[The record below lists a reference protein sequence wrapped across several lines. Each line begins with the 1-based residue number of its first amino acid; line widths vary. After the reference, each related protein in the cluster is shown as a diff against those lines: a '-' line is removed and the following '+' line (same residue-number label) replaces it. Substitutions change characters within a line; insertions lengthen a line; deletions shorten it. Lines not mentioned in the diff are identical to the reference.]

1 MPRSYS
7 NWNSRRRPEPR
18 LFQTFGSPSETS
30 PLAELA
36 ARGPL
41 AAGFGDDEMLP
52 SASSPNDASLDL
64 EDLVAGIAEG
74 DAEFFASD
82 VLGGGVGVGLNAAT
96 ASSPLTLAALQQQQA
111 QQHQFA
117 QLQQL
122 QQIQQQRLAQ
132 QQQQQQ
138 AQQLHA
144 QAAAQSFASLPLARR
159 DSCVSEAAPS
169 ECSEAPSLNA
179 AGMNIDEDGGGAS
192 AAADGSGP
200 PVEGLHWQEC
210 TTLLSVDSYGNPVA
224 APASPTP
231 WRITAEL
238 TPNLLYWNERRC
250 WMWHKKWCLPRIHV
264 RVERTDGLP
273 LSAPGEGGSGGAE
286 ELVVLVSAGTM
297 REGPSLHDQGLGGE
311 CQRRLVDGTATFS
324 SLLFQHTSF
333 NCGNRPFHLV
343 LTLLRGAPVVTAEP
357 ADGGSSPGAMGSQRQ
372 PARAMVALATA
383 LSNPIH
389 VDARKRT
396 KVERPD
402 AAEDDVRLAQRSR
415 NAPARAPAPARALQP
430 AAAAAANPAGGGLG
444 QWAVLFDAT
453 GDALLE
459 LLPDLTVCRS
469 FTTTSYGYPAS
480 ALSGESILRLIH
492 PEERPALQ
500 QTAQALLAM
509 ALGSGGTA
517 GPAAGAPGRFAVRV
531 QHRVLFCAAV
541 PGGAHQAIS
550 VDSLVTALS
559 PSASASDQRLILSSR
574 CALPPAGG
582 AGASSEAGSSAQ
594 QHFRVTPA
602 KPPTP

>member
-122 QQIQQQRLAQ
+122 QQLQQQRLAQ
-132 QQQQQQ
+132 QQQQAQ

-159 DSCVSEAAPS
+159 DSCVSEIAPS

-273 LSAPGEGGSGGAE
+273 LSATDKLS
-286 ELVVLVSAGTM
+286 VIVSAGTT
-297 REGPSLHDQGLGGE
+297 RQGEGMGDAPGLYDQGLGGD
-311 CQRRLVDGTATFS
+311 CQRVVVDGTATFS
-324 SLLFQHTSF
+324 SLFFQHTSY
-333 NCGNRPFHLV
+333 NCGKRPFHLA
-343 LTLLRGAPVVTAEP
+343 LTLLWQVPNVVS
-357 ADGGSSPGAMGSQRQ
+357 DGGAAAAAAAAAGQPPPPGAM
-372 PARAMVALATA
+372 LAAATV
-383 LSNPIH
+383 LSDEIY

-396 KVERPD
+396 HAERPD
-402 AAEDDVRLAQRSR
+402 AAEDDVRLAQRAR
-415 NAPARAPAPARALQP
+415 NECGVGHGGRPMQAAPAAPVASPCDALLL
-430 AAAAAANPAGGGLG
+430 GG
-444 QWAVLFDAT
+444 LFDAT

-469 FTTTSYGYPAS
+469 FTTNAYGYPATF
-480 ALSGESILRLIH
+480 LVGESILRVL
-492 PEERPALQ
+492 PLDDRPTLE
-500 QTAQALLAM
+500 QTAQTLLAM
-509 ALGSGGTA
+509 ALSGGGAA
-517 GPAAGAPGRFAVRV
+517 GPAPGRFAVRV
-531 QHRVLFCAAV
+531 RHPVLFCAKE
-541 PGGAHQAIS
+541 PGGAHRVIA
-550 VDSLVTALS
+550 VDSLLTALT
-559 PSASASDQRLILSSR
+559 PSATPSEQRLILSSR
-574 CALPPAGG
+574 CAMPTAVGGPAVTAPMTVLP
-582 AGASSEAGSSAQ
+582 AQ
-594 QHFRVTPA
+594 LQHVTQIA
-602 KPPTP
+602 VHR